1 MTSLNLRDALK
12 AYDNEREWN
21 NGRIPDWVHTLA
33 YAARGIVPK
42 HAIVIEADTIE
53 EALDQ
58 MWSLA
63 SNQQGWEADSEE
75 EGGQPNGI
83 GEIEDNYSREWF
95 DPERE
100 SHHRQAWDFHSPWVE
115 GPTAAVREKREK
127 EAARQRQLAEEREAA
142 RKAAEPDEALLEVA
156 KGLYGAQ
163 RLKDG
168 FEKLKP
174 WSQLSEANHK
184 AWVEEARRFIKEGA

>member
-1 MTSLNLRDALK
+1 MPDALAKALK
-12 AYDNEREWN
+12 AYEDERYYN

-33 YAARGIVPK
+33 HAAQGRVPK
-42 HAIVIEADTIE
+42 HLLVITADSPE
-53 EALDQ
+53 EGITEIRETYRQLP
-58 MWSLA
+58 
-63 SNQQGWEADSEE
+63 GWEADVEE

-100 SHHRQAWDFHSPWVE
+100 SHHRTTLTIHGPWIA
-115 GPTAAVREKREK
+115 GPTDAVRKRREA
-127 EAARQRQLAEEREAA
+127 EAARQAQLAEEREAA

-168 FEKLKP
+168 LDKLGP
-174 WSQLSEANHK
+174 WSKLSEANK
-184 AWVEEARRFIKEGA
+184 EAWTDEARRFIEGARA